1 MTLTNEQIENIKS
14 EYNQWKDKMYANKTL
29 SERQDFGQFFTPPEL
44 TIKMLEKFEDLKGSV
59 LDPTCG
65 AGNLLAAA
73 IMAGADPKEVY
84 GIELDPEILEIAKS
98 RLEPLGVPKINLHQG
113 NALYKECYSFSD
125 EYNYDEACAVAEKRI
140 AKEETNE
147 SKKVDFSTGFS
158 RFFNKN

>member
-1 MTLTNEQIENIKS
+1 MQLNDNQKEAIIN

-29 SERQDFGQFFTPPEL
+29 AERQDFGQFFTPAEL
-44 TIKMLEKFEDLKGSV
+44 SIKMLEKFEDLEGSV

-84 GIELDPEILEIAKS
+84 GIELDPEILEIARS
-98 RLEPLGVPKINLHQG
+98 RLEPLGVPAINLHQG
-113 NALYKECYSFSD
+113 NALYKECYEFSD
-125 EYNYDEACAVAEKRI
+125 NYNYDDACAAAEKRI
-140 AKEETNE
+140 EKEEADKN
-147 SKKVDFSTGFS
+147 KKVDFSTGFG